1 MQARRAEIPGKWREA
16 EGGGRRPGE
25 RAPWR
30 GLGTARGGPAAKRP
44 SLRPRRGAAL
54 RPGPASVPPRPAPL
68 PVAAPALA
76 PAAADCCLLSS
87 VLPLIGTSEQPA
99 LRARRTCQCPRDA
112 ATLPPRKGSI
122 ASKEKGRVK
131 DGQKSPASTEILT
144 KKGKMLC

>member
-30 GLGTARGGPAAKRP
+30 GLGAARGGPAAKCP
-44 SLRPRRGAAL
+44 SLRPRRRAAL
-54 RPGPASVPPRPAPL
+54 HPGPASVPPRPAPL

-112 ATLPPRKGSI
+112 ATPVAEERKDRVEREGKSQRWPKSSI
-122 ASKEKGRVK
+122 
-131 DGQKSPASTEILT
+131 
-144 KKGKMLC
+144 